1 MHPDIAFTVA
11 LNWVF
16 QLEEGIDFIH
26 SKGVVWG
33 DCHIENILVTDDLSI
48 VLSNFE
54 GAGIEGGHNVDVLP
68 PVVYRLP
75 SLTFGPLPAPPTQD
89 QFAFGIF
96 ESLPEDAYPQLASI
110 LMACYWSQYA
120 NNRQMLQIDIKHIA
134 KQLWKNITIPS
145 HYIPLCM
152 AINHQSRTTR
162 NS

>member
-1 MHPDIAFTVA
+1 MHLDIAFTVV

-89 QFAFGIF
+89 QFAFGVCTFIF
-96 ESLPEDAYPQLASI
+96 LSQRYPF
-110 LMACYWSQYA
+110 
-120 NNRQMLQIDIKHIA
+120 
-134 KQLWKNITIPS
+134 
-145 HYIPLCM
+145 
-152 AINHQSRTTR
+152 
-162 NS
+162 